1 MDLLRWNAH
10 KSTQVTVAKKLS
22 HFRHRLDVL
31 GIETVA
37 LGSHGQS
44 HPVARKSHM
53 KASGFN
59 ALIARFDAV
68 EYGICRQLNRGASLP
83 VPRKMFQI
91 ASRLGD
97 GVVWYVLIFS
107 LPMLY
112 GTAAIK
118 PAVVMALTGILGVIL
133 YKLLKRVF
141 VRERPFITH
150 SSIAL
155 AGAPLDRYSFP
166 SGHTL
171 HAVSFAWQASAHFP
185 ELSWVLVPLAAL
197 IAGSRV
203 VLGLHYPTDVLVGGV
218 IGASLAELG
227 LVLA

>member
-1 MDLLRWNAH
+1 
-10 KSTQVTVAKKLS
+10 V
-22 HFRHRLDVL
+22 
-31 GIETVA
+31 
-37 LGSHGQS
+37 
-44 HPVARKSHM
+44 
-53 KASGFN
+53 SGFN
-59 ALIARFDAV
+59 EFIARIDAA
-68 EYGICRQLNRGASLP
+68 EYSLCRQLNRGASQPLA
-83 VPRKMFQI
+83 RLMFQV

-97 GVVWYVLIFS
+97 GVIWYVLILA
-107 LPMLY
+107 LPLFY
-112 GTAAIK
+112 GPVAVK
-118 PAVVMALTGILGVIL
+118 PAIVMALTGALGVLL

-185 ELSWVLVPLAAL
+185 ELTWVLVPLAAL

-203 VLGLHYPTDVLVGGV
+203 VLGLHYPTDVLVGGL
-218 IGASLAELG
+218 IGASLAEFALS
-227 LVLA
+227 LS